1 MRGSSRAWGNKPV
14 KMKRTAENKT
24 AGRRKAAAS
33 ISRHRR
39 KCVVCRHPDREAIE
53 AEYLHWHSVWDI
65 SQDYKIA
72 DYRSIHRHARAYGL
86 VRHRRE
92 NILSAL
98 DTIVERSAEA
108 SVTADSVIRAIRAYS
123 CITESG
129 EWVEPPT
136 RVVYSVVRPAPE
148 SAAGAPAPVEHPVD
162 EQPVESPAEAAAEL
176 GVPESAALIY
186 GKGIRNPANS
196 LKT

>member
-1 MRGSSRAWGNKPV
+1 MFLRDREISRAWGNKPV

-24 AGRRKAAAS
+24 EGRREAAAS
-33 ISRHRR
+33 LPRHRR

-53 AEYLHWHSVWDI
+53 AEYLHWQSVWDI

-108 SVTADSVIRAIRAYS
+108 RVTADSVIRAIRAYS

-129 EWVEPPT
+129 RWVEPP
-136 RVVYSVVRPAPE
+136 PASS
-148 SAAGAPAPVEHPVD
+148 SA
-162 EQPVESPAEAAAEL
+162 SC
-176 GVPESAALIY
+176 ALP
-186 GKGIRNPANS
+186 RNPPLVPRLPLNNPS
-196 LKT
+196 NLRRKPPLCLVSPNQRL

>member
-1 MRGSSRAWGNKPV
+1 MFLRDREISRAWGNKPV

-24 AGRRKAAAS
+24 AGRPEAAAS
-33 ISRHRR
+33 LSRHRR

-65 SQDYKIA
+65 SQDYEIA

-86 VRHRRE
+86 VPHRRE

-108 SVTADSVIRAIRAYS
+108 RVTADSIIRAYS

-136 RVVYSVVRPAPE
+136 RVVFSVVRPAPE
-148 SAAGAPAPVEHPVD
+148 SAAGAPAPVE
-162 EQPVESPAEAAAEL
+162 QPVESPAEAAAVL

-186 GKGIRNPANS
+186 GRGIRNPANP
-196 LKT
+196 